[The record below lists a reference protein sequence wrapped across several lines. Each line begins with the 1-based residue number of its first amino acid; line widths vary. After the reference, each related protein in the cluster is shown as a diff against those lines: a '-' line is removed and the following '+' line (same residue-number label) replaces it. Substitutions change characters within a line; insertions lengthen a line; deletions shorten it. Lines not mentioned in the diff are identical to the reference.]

1 MVNIVNIIEA
11 NAEDIESIANL
22 YVMNWKKTYIGLLHD
37 NFLSGLTVND
47 GIKKWRKY
55 LTKEKYRIFV
65 AYEKEKFLGF
75 SACKEDEELKNCLY
89 LDSLHV
95 SENSRGKGVGTK
107 LINTVGSYAYIKGYE
122 RMSICIVKGNDKAKR
137 IYEKM
142 GAKHYKDFIDHF
154 GATESNSEKLIWNNL
169 NCFK

>member
-1 MVNIVNIIEA
+1 MVNIVNIREA
-11 NAEDIESIANL
+11 NAEDMELIANL
-22 YVMNWKKTYIGLLHD
+22 YVINWKKTYVGLLPD
-37 NFLSGLTVND
+37 NFLNGLTVND
-47 GIKKWRKY
+47 GINKWQEY
-55 LTKEKYRIFV
+55 LTKEKHRIFV
-65 AYEKEKFLGF
+65 AYENENFLGF

-95 SENSRGKGVGTK
+95 SESSRGKGVGTK

-122 RMSICIVKGNDKAKR
+122 HMSICIVKGNDKAKR

-142 GAKHYKDFIDHF
+142 GAKHYKDFIDYF
-154 GATESNSEKLIWNNL
+154 GDTESNSEKLIWNNL

>member
-1 MVNIVNIIEA
+1 MTIREA
-11 NAEDIESIANL
+11 NAEDMELIANL
-22 YVMNWKKTYIGLLHD
+22 YVINWKKTYVGLLPD
-37 NFLSGLTVND
+37 NFLNGLTVND
-47 GIKKWRKY
+47 GINKWQEY
-55 LTKEKYRIFV
+55 LTKEKHRIFV
-65 AYEKEKFLGF
+65 AYENENFLGF

-95 SENSRGKGVGTK
+95 SESSRGKGVGTK

-122 RMSICIVKGNDKAKR
+122 HMSICIVKGNDKAKR

-142 GAKHYKDFIDHF
+142 GAKHYKDFIDYF
-154 GATESNSEKLIWNNL
+154 GDTESNSEKLIWNNL

>member
-1 MVNIVNIIEA
+1 MNIREA
-11 NAEDIESIANL
+11 NAEDMELIANL
-22 YVMNWKKTYIGLLHD
+22 YVINWKKTYVGLLPD
-37 NFLSGLTVND
+37 NFLNGLTVND
-47 GIKKWRKY
+47 GINKWQEY
-55 LTKEKYRIFV
+55 LTKEKHRIFV
-65 AYEKEKFLGF
+65 AYENENFLGF

-95 SENSRGKGVGTK
+95 SESSRGKGVGTK

-122 RMSICIVKGNDKAKR
+122 HMSICIVKGNDKAKR

-142 GAKHYKDFIDHF
+142 GAKHYKDFIDYF
-154 GATESNSEKLIWNNL
+154 GDTESNSEKLIWNNL

>member
-1 MVNIVNIIEA
+1 MVNIVNIREA
-11 NAEDIESIANL
+11 NAEDMELIANL
-22 YVMNWKKTYIGLLHD
+22 YVMNWKKTYVGLLPD
-37 NFLSGLTVND
+37 NFLNGLTVND
-47 GIKKWRKY
+47 GINKWQEY
-55 LTKEKYRIFV
+55 LTKEKHRIFV
-65 AYEKEKFLGF
+65 AYENENFLGF

-95 SENSRGKGVGTK
+95 SESSRGKGVGTK

-122 RMSICIVKGNDKAKR
+122 HMSICIVKGNDNAKR

-142 GAKHYKDFIDHF
+142 GAKHYKDFIDYF
-154 GATESNSEKLIWNNL
+154 GDTESNSEKLIWNNL

>member
-1 MVNIVNIIEA
+1 MNIREA
-11 NAEDIESIANL
+11 NAEDMELIANL
-22 YVMNWKKTYIGLLHD
+22 YVMNWKKTYVGLLPD
-37 NFLSGLTVND
+37 NFLNGLTVND
-47 GIKKWRKY
+47 GINKWQKY
-55 LTKEKYRIFV
+55 LTKEKHRIFV
-65 AYEKEKFLGF
+65 AYENENFLGF

-95 SENSRGKGVGTK
+95 SESSRGKGVGTK

-122 RMSICIVKGNDKAKR
+122 HMSICIVKGNDKAKR

-142 GAKHYKDFIDHF
+142 GAKHYKDFIDYF
-154 GATESNSEKLIWNNL
+154 GDTESNSEKLIWNNL

>member
-1 MVNIVNIIEA
+1 VNIREA
-11 NAEDIESIANL
+11 NAEDMELIANL
-22 YVMNWKKTYIGLLHD
+22 YVMNWKKTYVGLLPD
-37 NFLSGLTVND
+37 NFLNGLTVND
-47 GIKKWRKY
+47 GINKWQEY
-55 LTKEKYRIFV
+55 LTKEKHRIFV
-65 AYEKEKFLGF
+65 AYENENFWGF

-95 SENSRGKGVGTK
+95 SESSRGKGVGTK

-122 RMSICIVKGNDKAKR
+122 HMSICIVKGNDKAKR

-142 GAKHYKDFIDHF
+142 GAKHYKDFIDYF
-154 GATESNSEKLIWNNL
+154 GDTESNSEKLIWNNL